1 MCTSGKLFCDWSA
14 EYRLYQRNR
23 VDVEKLF
30 DCVFRSV
37 ATRQADTQAPLVTAL
52 DDTLLRKRGSKI
64 PGVKYARDP
73 MSPPFH
79 VNFVRGQ
86 RMIQLSAAVSDDQKC
101 ARMIPVIFRDAASA
115 DKPRHNASAEQW
127 QTYKKQAA
135 QQTLSKHGLE
145 CIRHAR
151 QELDATG
158 QQSRQLFVSVDGS
171 YTNRTILRNIPAR
184 VSIVGRIRGDAKL
197 SLLPQLSAPIKR
209 NRIYGADAPTPEQ
222 LRQDDSHAWQTVRA
236 YVAGGEHEFR
246 IKLFKNLRWRVAG
259 ARDLQLI
266 VIAPLRYRLSQHS
279 PLLYRRPAY
288 LICTD
293 PSADIACV
301 LQAYLWRWDIEVN
314 FRDEK
319 TLLGVGQAQVRN
331 PAATRAVPQM
341 MVAAYALLLAAAT
354 DVYGVKAGQAVLP
367 MPKWRNRN
375 PNQRA
380 STIDLIKAL
389 RTELWADAI
398 DHTASTQFANLS
410 PNDTK
415 STQLTI
421 SPKTA
426 ILYAAA

>member
-1 MCTSGKLFCDWSA
+1 
-14 EYRLYQRNR
+14 LYERNR

-30 DCVFRSV
+30 DSVFCSV
-37 ATRQADTQAPLVTAL
+37 ATRQAHTQAPLVTAL
-52 DDTLLRKRGSKI
+52 DDTLLRKRGTKI

-86 RMIQLSAAVSDDQKC
+86 RAIQLSAAVSDDQKC

-127 QTYKKQAA
+127 QAYKEQAA
-135 QQTLSKHGLE
+135 QKTLSKHGLE

-151 QELDATG
+151 QQLDAIG

-171 YTNRTILRNIPAR
+171 YANRTVLRNIPER
-184 VSIVGRIRGDAKL
+184 VSIIGRIRGDAKL
-197 SLLPQLSAPIKR
+197 SFLPQLSAHITRK
-209 NRIYGADAPTPEQ
+209 RIYGADAPTPEQ
-222 LRQDDSHAWQTVRA
+222 LRQDDTHAWQTVPA
-236 YVAGGEHEFR
+236 YVAGAEHQFR
-246 IKLFKNLRWRVAG
+246 IKLLKNLRWRVAG

-293 PSADIACV
+293 PSTDIASV

-331 PAATRAVPQM
+331 PAATHAVPQM

-354 DVYGVKAGQAVLP
+354 DVYGVKAGQTVLP
-367 MPKWRNRN
+367 MPKWRNRQ

-380 STIDLIKAL
+380 STMDLIKAL

-398 DHTASTQFANLS
+398 DHTASTHFANLS

-421 SPKTA
+421 SPQTA